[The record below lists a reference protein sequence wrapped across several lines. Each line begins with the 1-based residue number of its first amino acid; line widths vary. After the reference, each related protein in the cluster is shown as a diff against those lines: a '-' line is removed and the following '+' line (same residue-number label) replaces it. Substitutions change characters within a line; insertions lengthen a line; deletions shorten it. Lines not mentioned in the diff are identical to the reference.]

1 MADPLSIAASLAGL
15 VSITIEL
22 GKILGPYVA
31 AAKETPQIALRT
43 YSEIQSTQAILAGL
57 QKLTGNLASPNIQHA
72 ALISVDQLVAIL
84 TDGVLIFS
92 ELEHLIQ
99 SLIPQ
104 GSADQRLPLLL
115 RLQWVREEGTLN
127 SLLTRLQAFKSSM
140 NLMLV
145 ILMRFVLLWRSDA
158 FPVAR
163 IINPSQVT
171 LIQQPSNIRH
181 NL

>member
-15 VSITIEL
+15 LSITIEL
-22 GKILGPYVA
+22 GKIFGPYVS
-31 AAKETPQIALRT
+31 AAKDTPQIALRV

-57 QKLTGNLASPNIQHA
+57 QKLTGNLASTNIQHA
-72 ALISVDQLVAIL
+72 ALISVNQLVAIL

-92 ELEHLIQ
+92 ELEDLIQ

-104 GSADQRLPLLL
+104 GGAGQRLPLLV

-145 ILMRFVLLWRSDA
+145 ILMRFVLIVYFDA
-158 FPVAR
+158 FSVAHG
-163 IINPSQVT
+163 INPSKVI
-171 LIQQPSNIRH
+171 LIQQPYNTRH
-181 NL
+181 N